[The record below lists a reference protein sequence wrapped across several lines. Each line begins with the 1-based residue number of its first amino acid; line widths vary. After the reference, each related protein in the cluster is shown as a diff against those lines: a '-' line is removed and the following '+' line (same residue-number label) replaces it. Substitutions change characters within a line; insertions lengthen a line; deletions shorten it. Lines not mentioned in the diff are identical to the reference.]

1 MSTEFTPITT
11 SMLREYLQAGEIL
24 EYHQLAGRAMT
35 LLAEVLS
42 GEYDLQAL
50 HREILEETQP

>member
-1 MSTEFTPITT
+1 MSTEFTPITN
-11 SMLREYLQAGEIL
+11 SMLREYLQGGEIL
-24 EYHQLAGRAMT
+24 EYHQLAGRAMA

>member
-24 EYHQLAGRAMT
+24 EYHQLSSRAMA

>member
-1 MSTEFTPITT
+1 MSNEFTPITT
-11 SMLREYLQAGEIL
+11 SMLREYLQTGEIL
-24 EYHQLAGRAMT
+24 EYHQLSGRAIA

-42 GEYDLQAL
+42 GEYDLQEL